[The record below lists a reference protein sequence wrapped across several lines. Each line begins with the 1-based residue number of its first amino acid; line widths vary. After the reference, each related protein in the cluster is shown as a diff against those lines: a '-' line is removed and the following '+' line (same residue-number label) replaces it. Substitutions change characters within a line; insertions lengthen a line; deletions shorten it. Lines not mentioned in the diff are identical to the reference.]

1 MRPRRPTAQLVL
13 LVLVAAGAAIRFSTL
28 DLQSF
33 WVDEGI
39 TVHLLRMD
47 FGGMFSSALDGEQT
61 PPLYYVLAWLW
72 TRPFGTGEAGL
83 RSLSALVGTA
93 TVPLAWA
100 IGRKLVSERVGL
112 VAAGLVAFNPLLVW
126 YSQEARSYALLV
138 LLAGLS
144 ILAFLRALEQ
154 SSARNLARWAVVSA
168 LALCTHY
175 FALFVVVPEALWLLL
190 RTPDRR
196 RAGIAVAGVA
206 AIGAVLLP
214 LAIHQ
219 AGNPGANFIGTTALG
234 ERMLQLPK
242 QYLVGYASPAAVLF
256 TMLAAIVAAG
266 AVWFVLTRTD
276 PHERG
281 AARSAALLL
290 ACAAGVPL
298 VLAVAGAD
306 YLVTRNAIAGL
317 LPFVLLLAIGL
328 GARRAG
334 WVGLAAAAVL
344 CGLGLSAVVSVD
356 ARPEFQRDDW
366 RGVARVL
373 GSTNEPRGVVV
384 SPAKGQTPLAV
395 YVGGLNPFPGRPYL
409 LSEIDLIGVAIH
421 RPGQEPRPPRPVAP
435 AHPPDFT
442 VVYRRYAPTYTF
454 IRLRAP
460 QAVPVDA
467 AILASLRL
475 APGIAATLLQ
485 SPAPPP

>member
-1 MRPRRPTAQLVL
+1 MRPRRPTRAQLAL

-47 FGGMFSSALDGEQT
+47 FGDMFGSALDGEQT

-72 TRPFGTGEAGL
+72 TRPFGTSEVGL

-93 TVPLAWA
+93 TIPLAWG
-100 IGRKLVSERVGL
+100 IGRQLVSERVGL

-126 YSQEARSYALLV
+126 YSQEGRSYALLV

-144 ILAFLRALEQ
+144 ILAFLGALEQ
-154 SSARNLARWAVVSA
+154 GSARNLARWAVPSV

-190 RTPDRR
+190 RIPDRR

-206 AIGAVLLP
+206 AVGALLLP

-219 AGNPGANFIGTTALG
+219 AGNPGASFIGTTALG

-242 QYLVGYASPAAVLF
+242 QYLVGYASPAAALLTVLA
-256 TMLAAIVAAG
+256 TVVAVG
-266 AVWFVLTRTD
+266 AVWLVLTRTD
-276 PHERG
+276 PRERG
-281 AARSAALLL
+281 AARSVALLL

-334 WVGLAAAAVL
+334 LAGLAAAAVL
-344 CGLGLSAVVSVD
+344 CGIGIGAVVAVD

-366 RGVARVL
+366 RGAARLL
-373 GSTNEPRGVVV
+373 GRTRVPRAVVV
-384 SPAKGQTPLAV
+384 SPAKGLAPLAA
-395 YVGGLNPFPGRPYL
+395 YVRGLELFPSRPVAV
-409 LSEIDLIGVAIH
+409 SEIDVIGVAIH
-421 RPGQEPRPPRPVAP
+421 RPGQTPRPPRPAHAP
-435 AHPPDFT
+435 RSPAFSVT
-442 VVYRRYAPTYTF
+442 YRRDTPTYTF
-454 IRLRAP
+454 VRLRSATP
-460 QAVPVDA
+460 VPVA
-467 AILASLRL
+467 ALFVGSLRL
-475 APGIAATLLQ
+475 SPGVAGALLQ
-485 SPAPPP
+485 LPAR